1 MRHRRPFSFKELGY
15 HIDSDRCSDVARS
28 GVGALGCRFY
38 TRSLAVMCLA
48 AILSAC
54 GSSGLNEPTGA
65 APASTSSTVHLTA
78 GEVQTII
85 AQAATQAQS
94 VGLPVT
100 IAVVDHEG
108 VVLGLFRMGGTSPA
122 RPDITIQ
129 GGGSGGLDGM
139 VLAVFPLPVQTGAA
153 AAAISKAGT
162 AAFFSTQ
169 GNAFSTRSASFI
181 VQEHFPPHVN
191 PSPGGPLFGV
201 QFSQLRCSDVS
212 RTGHPANTSN
222 LPLGLSADPGGLP
235 LYKNGTAVGGIGIEG
250 NGIYSLDEDPSD
262 FDQSLEEVIAAAGT
276 IGFLAPNGIRGD
288 RILID
293 GIAIPFSNAEPPAGL
308 NTVAYGSL
316 VGTEI
321 QAPIASPATGFS
333 ATTIGGIA
341 GSVDANFFPFIPSPD
356 PGGLTVPE
364 VTQIIAQAAVQAN
377 RTRAAIRNPIVSP
390 ARVSITVTD
399 AGGRILG
406 IFRTSDAPIFGF
418 DVSAQKARTANF
430 FTRADAGTTL
440 TTAPGT
446 PALGG
451 YATAMTN
458 EGVPLNGSTAF
469 SDRAVGFLS
478 QPIFPPA
485 ASANFSF
492 GPLSKPLGQWSIFNT
507 GLQLDALI
515 RNDFLNVINDCTGL
529 PGVRNGFQIF
539 PGAVPLFKG
548 TTHVG
553 AIGVSGD
560 GVDQDDIIA
569 SLGSVG
575 FEAPAGIR
583 SDTRIVRG
591 ARLPYVVFPRNPNLF

>member
-1 MRHRRPFSFKELGY
+1 
-15 HIDSDRCSDVARS
+15 V
-28 GVGALGCRFY
+28 
-38 TRSLAVMCLA
+38 T
-48 AILSAC
+48 LSA
-54 GSSGLNEPTGA
+54 
-65 APASTSSTVHLTA
+65 
-78 GEVQTII
+78 
-85 AQAATQAQS
+85 
-94 VGLPVT
+94 
-100 IAVVDHEG
+100 
-108 VVLGLFRMGGTSPA
+108 
-122 RPDITIQ
+122 
-129 GGGSGGLDGM
+129 
-139 VLAVFPLPVQTGAA
+139 FPLPSLLTGAD

-212 RTGHPANTSN
+212 RTGHPATTAN

-250 NGIYSLDEDPSD
+250 DGLYSLDRDPSD
-262 FDQSLEEVIAAAGT
+262 FDQSPEEVIAAAGT
-276 IGFLAPNGIRGD
+276 LGFSAPDSIRGD

-293 GIAIPFSNAEPPAGL
+293 GITIPFSNAEPPASL
-308 NTVAYGSL
+308 NTVTYGSL
-316 VGTEI
+316 LAAGGTPI
-321 QAPIASPATGFS
+321 QDPIASPATGFS
-333 ATTIGGIA
+333 PATIGGIA
-341 GSVDANFFPFIPSPD
+341 GSSDANITMVVVPPNVVPIKASLD

-377 RTRAAIRNPIVSP
+377 RTRAAIRNPIGSP

-399 AGGRILG
+399 AGGVILG
-406 IFRTSDAPIFGF
+406 IFRTTDAPIFGF

-430 FTRADAGTTL
+430 FTRTDAGTSL
-440 TTAPGT
+440 VGAG
-446 PALGG
+446 LGS
-451 YATAMTN
+451 YSSAMTN
-458 EGVPLNGSTAF
+458 DGIPLNGSTAF

-492 GPLSKPLGQWSIFNT
+492 GPLSKPLGQWSVFNT
-507 GLQLDALI
+507 GLQVDALDPTQI
-515 RNDFLNVINDCTGL
+515 FNPTPPARCTTAGL
-529 PGVRNGFQIF
+529 PATVSNGFQIF

-569 SLGSVG
+569 SMGSAG
-575 FEAPAGIR
+575 FEAPGNIR
-583 SDTRIVRG
+583 TDTRIVRG
-591 ARLPYVVFPRNPNLF
+591 VRLPYVVFPRNPNLF